1 MILPFLGKR
10 GEGAENNNGE
20 SKRGPEGSFSHIL
33 GEKKIIVLIRGFG
46 FCLSFFV
53 IFVCF
58 MYLLFFSLGQPEKK
72 GQGSRVGLG

>member
-53 IFVCF
+53 FFCLFYVSIVF
-58 MYLLFFSLGQPEKK
+58 LLGAT
-72 GQGSRVGLG
+72 